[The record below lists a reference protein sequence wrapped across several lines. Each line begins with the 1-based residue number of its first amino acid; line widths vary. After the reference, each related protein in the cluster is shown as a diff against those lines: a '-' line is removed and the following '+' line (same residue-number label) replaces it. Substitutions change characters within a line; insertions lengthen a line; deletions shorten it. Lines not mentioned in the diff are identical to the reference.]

1 MAFKPDQDLIETPST
16 PKFKPDTEMYAE
28 PTTGEKAKA
37 FAYGAGTGL
46 AGGLGE
52 LEKFGA
58 YTVPDFARKIVGAEP
73 SPRENMGF
81 GRETFFPTI
90 KEVQTGLQKIGIE
103 RPREEVR
110 GYETG
115 GEIIGGFGT
124 AIPGLVKTGAK
135 ALLGVASRT
144 GERAAR
150 QAEQLGFKLSPAQ
163 VRQDIPTSAQG
174 ATGFA
179 KENQTLA
186 NKLSSKATGREATEI
201 SPDFVRERLKTLG
214 GEFQNLYKDKIFNID
229 QDAVDALRQIANVE
243 NLLPQ
248 SVQVGA
254 VKNTANTI
262 LSKFDTL
269 TSRAGAIP
277 GTFGVEGNALQ
288 RIRTDLLQAA
298 RSSSSRQDAHAIY
311 ELVDAIDSSV
321 ARNHPQIA
329 AKLNELRPLYR
340 NTIILEDLVRNGGI
354 RQGNISLESLGNML
368 GARKEGVRRVEGELD
383 KLGELGRE
391 LKLRARWQT
400 VGDAATE
407 SADILKRALGTTLN
421 AGAAAL
427 GLRSKTARAIQR
439 KLDEAAPKEIPTGVQ
454 VPFTQREVVVKPAT
468 AAKGVAAGTATRPL
482 NQNEEE

>member
-1 MAFKPDQDLIETPST
+1 MPFKPDQDLIETPAT

-28 PTTGEKAKA
+28 PTKGEKAKA

-46 AGGLGE
+46 AGSLGE

-58 YTVPDFARKIVGAEP
+58 YTVPEFLGLREEGK
-73 SPRENMGF
+73 RENMGF
-81 GRETFFPTI
+81 GRETLFPTI
-90 KEVQTGLQKIGIE
+90 KEAQTGLQKIGIE

-115 GEIIGGFGT
+115 GEILGGFGT
-124 AIPGLVKTGAK
+124 AIPGLVKGAAK
-135 ALLGVASRT
+135 GLLGVASRT
-144 GERAAR
+144 SEKAAR

-163 VRQDIPTSAQG
+163 VRQDIPTTAQG
-174 ATGFA
+174 ATGWA

-201 SPDFVRERLKTLG
+201 SPEFVRERLNTLG
-214 GEFQNLYKDKIFNID
+214 GEFQNLYKDKVFNID

-243 NLLPQ
+243 NLLPP

-254 VKNTANTI
+254 VKNTANNI
-262 LSKFDTL
+262 LEKFQTYSLRPD
-269 TSRAGAIP
+269 AIP
-277 GTFGVEGNALQ
+277 GKFGVEGNQLQ

-407 SADILKRALGTTLN
+407 SADVLKKALGTALN
-421 AGAAAL
+421 TGASAL
-427 GLRSKTARAIQR
+427 GLRSRPARAIQR
-439 KLDEAAPKEIPTGVQ
+439 RLTETPLSPVTRAGMV
-454 VPFTQREVVVKPAT
+454 
-468 AAKGVAAGTATRPL
+468 AGTGTTVG
-482 NQNEEE
+482 QTQKEGE